1 MAVKIRLAR
10 KGRKKMPIYDIV
22 VADARAPRDG
32 KFIEKLGQYNP
43 HSTPAGIVLKADR
56 ALYWLTVGA
65 QPTDTTRKVL
75 SVSGVMFKRH
85 VQIGVEKGAI
95 TQEQADAKYNAWMAE
110 KEAARAQK
118 IAKLGDTKAAAKKA
132 AFDAETKKKE
142 DKAAA
147 IAKAEADM
155 IAAAVAAENPVA
167 EVVEVAADAPEVE
180 AVADVVAEEAA
191 PEVVAEAAPEVEAAV
206 VEVVAEEAA
215 PEVVAEAAA
224 EVVAEQAAPEIV
236 AEVEAPATTDE
247 APAAE

>member
-10 KGRKKMPIYDIV
+10 RGRKKMPIYDIV
-22 VADARAPRDG
+22 VADARSPRDG

-95 TQEQADAKYNAWMAE
+95 TQEQADAKYDAWMAE
-110 KEAARAQK
+110 KETARASK
-118 IAKLGDTKAAAKKA
+118 IAKLGDTKAIAKKA

-142 DKAAA
+142 DKAAS

-155 IAAAVAAENPVA
+155 IAAAIAAENPVA
-167 EVVEVAADAPEVE
+167 EVVEEVVAEEIAEAPVAAEVVEAPVAEEVAAEVVEAPEAEAAEEVASEVVE
-180 AVADVVAEEAA
+180 APAVEEVVAEAAPVAEEAA
-191 PEVVAEAAPEVEAAV
+191 PEADATATEEV
-206 VEVVAEEAA
+206 
-215 PEVVAEAAA
+215 
-224 EVVAEQAAPEIV
+224 
-236 AEVEAPATTDE
+236 
-247 APAAE
+247 PAAE

>member
-10 KGRKKMPIYDIV
+10 RGRKKMPIYDIV
-22 VADARAPRDG
+22 VADARSPRDG

-95 TQEQADAKYNAWMAE
+95 TQEQADAKYDAWMAE
-110 KEAARAQK
+110 KAVARTQK
-118 IAKLGDTKAAAKKA
+118 IAKLGDTKAIAKKA

-142 DKAAA
+142 DKAAS
-147 IAKAEADM
+147 IAKTEADM
-155 IAAAVAAENPVA
+155 IAAAIAAENPVVEAVEEVAPQA
-167 EVVEVAADAPEVE
+167 EVTEEVTAEEVAEAPVAEASEEVAAEVAEAAPVAEEVVAEE
-180 AVADVVAEEAA
+180 AAAPVAEEAA
-191 PEVVAEAAPEVEAAV
+191 PEAD
-206 VEVVAEEAA
+206 
-215 PEVVAEAAA
+215 
-224 EVVAEQAAPEIV
+224 
-236 AEVEAPATTDE
+236 ATTTE
-247 APAAE
+247 EVPAAE

>member
-110 KEAARAQK
+110 KEAARNQK

-155 IAAAVAAENPVA
+155 IAAAEAAENPVA
-167 EVVEVAADAPEVE
+167 EVVEE
-180 AVADVVAEEAA
+180 AVEVVETEAVVASE
-191 PEVVAEAAPEVEAAV
+191 
-206 VEVVAEEAA
+206 EVVAEEAA
-215 PEVVAEAAA
+215 PEAVAEVVAEAAA
-224 EVVAEQAAPEIV
+224 PEVVTEVVAEVATPEVSAEAETPAASE
-236 AEVEAPATTDE
+236 E

>member
-155 IAAAVAAENPVA
+155 IAAAEAAENPVA
-167 EVVEVAADAPEVE
+167 EVLEEAPVAEVTETE
-180 AVADVVAEEAA
+180 AVAEVVAEEAVAEAAAPVVVAEEVASEVVVEEAA
-191 PEVVAEAAPEVEAAV
+191 PEVA
-206 VEVVAEEAA
+206 
-215 PEVVAEAAA
+215 
-224 EVVAEQAAPEIV
+224 
-236 AEVEAPATTDE
+236 AEVEAPAATDE
-247 APAAE
+247 TPAAE

>member
-10 KGRKKMPIYDIV
+10 RGRKKMPIYDIV
-22 VADARAPRDG
+22 VADARSPRDG

-95 TQEQADAKYNAWMAE
+95 TQEQADAKYDAWMAE
-110 KEAARAQK
+110 KETARAQK
-118 IAKLGDTKAAAKKA
+118 IAKLGDTKAIAKKA

-142 DKAAA
+142 DKAAS

-155 IAAAVAAENPVA
+155 IAAAEAAENPVA
-167 EVVEVAADAPEVE
+167 EVVEAPVAEVTEEVVANVAETPVAEATEEVVAEVVE
-180 AVADVVAEEAA
+180 APVAEAVEEVVAEAAIAEEAA
-191 PEVVAEAAPEVEAAV
+191 PEAD
-206 VEVVAEEAA
+206 
-215 PEVVAEAAA
+215 
-224 EVVAEQAAPEIV
+224 
-236 AEVEAPATTDE
+236 ATATEE

>member
-10 KGRKKMPIYDIV
+10 RGRKKMPIYDIV
-22 VADARAPRDG
+22 VADARSPRDG

-95 TQEQADAKYNAWMAE
+95 TQEQADAKYDKWMAE
-110 KEAARAQK
+110 KEVARTQK
-118 IAKLGDTKAAAKKA
+118 IAKLGDTKALAKKA

-142 DKAAA
+142 DKSAS

-155 IAAAVAAENPVA
+155 IAAAIAAENPVA
-167 EVVEVAADAPEVE
+167 EVVEEVVAEEIAEAPVAEAVEEVAAEVVE
-180 AVADVVAEEAA
+180 APVAEAVEEVAAEVVEAPVAEAVEEVVAETAPVAEEAA
-191 PEVVAEAAPEVEAAV
+191 PEADASATEEV
-206 VEVVAEEAA
+206 
-215 PEVVAEAAA
+215 
-224 EVVAEQAAPEIV
+224 
-236 AEVEAPATTDE
+236 
-247 APAAE
+247 PAAE